1 VPLWQC
7 SRTTG
12 GGVLSELA
20 IHHVDLW
27 RFLTGSEVREVF
39 AYTRSVGRDDETAV
53 LSARLDDGTVAIAS
67 FSQGTSRSND
77 MVVCGAAGS
86 IALSLYRFD
95 GYARTMAGRLEG
107 ASGSRL
113 AGLRSAIAGLPR
125 ALRDHRAGGTWRST
139 YQDAWRHFGA
149 AIRDGVPVESTLE
162 DGRRAFS
169 VVLAAMESATSG
181 RSVEVSR

>member
-1 VPLWQC
+1 
-7 SRTTG
+7 
-12 GGVLSELA
+12 
-20 IHHVDLW
+20 
-27 RFLTGSEVREVF
+27 
-39 AYTRSVGRDDETAV
+39 
-53 LSARLDDGTVAIAS
+53 
-67 FSQGTSRSND
+67 
-77 MVVCGAAGS
+77 M
-86 IALSLYRFD
+86 
-95 GYARTMAGRLEG
+95 
-107 ASGSRL
+107 SGSCL